1 MGRRRRGKGQRFERK
16 KERSAENDSESRP
29 AFNPAEERVS
39 AKGGGLS
46 AQLLL
51 TLLLLRGVH
60 GGLLLLLIILLQEM
74 RRDLLLVLMRRHR
87 SSSVQLRW
95 RRAAVPSPAVLRD
108 RDRRGC
114 HLRRRLLLLLL
125 LRRLLLLRLVLR
137 LLLGRNG
144 GGRGGSSSGRLRSG
158 SGGDLPLLRGLHAVS
173 ADTCRSLTLGGG
185 RLRVLALL
193 LGPGRDVQGPV
204 NDGRDRLD
212 LGAEFLLDPV
222 EVVPVIG
229 RDQVDRET
237 EVTVTARTT
246 DPVQVR
252 LGRFRKIKV
261 DDDVDGLDV
270 DTAGEQVGADEVAAD
285 AVAEV
290 VEDAVAVRLEHAR
303 VRVEARVAEFGNL
316 LGEELDPVR
325 RVAEDDRL
333 VDLELEAGA
342 KRGGV
347 NRERVE
353 RKQTPQ
359 KIAPWR
365 RGC

>member
-1 MGRRRRGKGQRFERK
+1 MRLLGC
-16 KERSAENDSESRP
+16 
-29 AFNPAEERVS
+29 
-39 AKGGGLS
+39 GGG
-46 AQLLL
+46 
-51 TLLLLRGVH
+51 V
-60 GGLLLLLIILLQEM
+60 
-74 RRDLLLVLMRRHR
+74 
-87 SSSVQLRW
+87 
-95 RRAAVPSPAVLRD
+95 
-108 RDRRGC
+108 
-114 HLRRRLLLLLL
+114 
-125 LRRLLLLRLVLR
+125 
-137 LLLGRNG
+137 
-144 GGRGGSSSGRLRSG
+144 GGRGSSGRLG
-158 SGGDLPLLRGLHAVS
+158 SRGGGGGDLPLLWGLHAVS
-173 ADTCRSLTLGGG
+173 ADTCRSLTLGGS

-212 LGAEFLLDPV
+212 LGTEFLLDPV
-222 EVVPVIG
+222 EVVPVIVG
-229 RDQVDRET
+229 NQVDRET

-252 LGRFRKIKV
+252 LGRFREIKV

-290 VEDAVAVRLEHAR
+290 VEDAVAVRLEHAG

-333 VDLELEAGA
+333 VDLELEGRSA

-347 NRERVE
+347 NRVQRVRRSTSKKGTLE
-353 RKQTPQ
+353 KRVLRQWTFWRSSRK
-359 KIAPWR
+359 A
-365 RGC
+365 

>member
-1 MGRRRRGKGQRFERK
+1 M
-16 KERSAENDSESRP
+16 
-29 AFNPAEERVS
+29 
-39 AKGGGLS
+39 
-46 AQLLL
+46 
-51 TLLLLRGVH
+51 
-60 GGLLLLLIILLQEM
+60 
-74 RRDLLLVLMRRHR
+74 
-87 SSSVQLRW
+87 
-95 RRAAVPSPAVLRD
+95 
-108 RDRRGC
+108 
-114 HLRRRLLLLLL
+114 
-125 LRRLLLLRLVLR
+125 
-137 LLLGRNG
+137 
-144 GGRGGSSSGRLRSG
+144 
-158 SGGDLPLLRGLHAVS
+158 
-173 ADTCRSLTLGGG
+173 
-185 RLRVLALL
+185 
-193 LGPGRDVQGPV
+193 
-204 NDGRDRLD
+204 D

-222 EVVPVIG
+222 EVVPVVG

-252 LGRFRKIKV
+252 LGRFREVEV

-342 KRGGV
+342 TRILVNPRASGAEVDFKKRTL
-347 NRERVE
+347 EKRVL
-353 RKQTPQ
+353 RQWTF
-359 KIAPWR
+359 
-365 RGC
+365 